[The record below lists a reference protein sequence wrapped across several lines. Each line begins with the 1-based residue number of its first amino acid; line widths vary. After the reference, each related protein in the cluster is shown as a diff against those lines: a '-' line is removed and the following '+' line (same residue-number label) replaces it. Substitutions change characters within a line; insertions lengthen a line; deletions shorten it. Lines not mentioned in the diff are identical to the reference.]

1 MGKTI
6 NKVEIIGHVGSIEF
20 REFSTGKE
28 ICNLSVPTKNS
39 YKTKEGEWAED
50 TEWHRIVYAIPAV
63 VERMK
68 TIAKGDY
75 VRCEGSIRTKVWK
88 NKEGEDQTS
97 REITGYQ
104 FDLLSRAAAKGNDI
118 PNTTPKAS
126 AKKSQPT
133 VDEDDDLPF

>member
-39 YKTKEGEWAED
+39 YKTKDGEWAED

-68 TIAKGDY
+68 SIAKGDY

-88 NKEGEDQTS
+88 NKDGEDQTS

-104 FDLLSRAAAKGNDI
+104 FDLLSRAAAKTDGGV
-118 PNTTPKAS
+118 TAPKVS
-126 AKKSQPT
+126 SKKTQPDLD
-133 VDEDDDLPF
+133 VDDDLPF